1 MPVSATEVLV
11 ELKRPPQAVF
21 DTIIQSQA
29 DYFRFCLSPKV
40 TISLG
45 ARAKMPGE
53 AMVGE
58 RVELVVRQSSAD
70 EMTPYERLLGD
81 AIRGDPTLFVRED
94 GVEAAWCVVDPIL
107 GNTTP
112 IHEYESNTW
121 GPAEADQFIAGDSG
135 WRNPQTHLDRV

>member
-1 MPVSATEVLV
+1 
-11 ELKRPPQAVF
+11 
-21 DTIIQSQA
+21 
-29 DYFRFCLSPKV
+29 
-40 TISLG
+40 
-45 ARAKMPGE
+45 MPGE

-94 GVEAAWCVVDPIL
+94 GVEASWRVVDPIL

-121 GPAEADQFIAGDSG
+121 GPAEADQFIAGDGG
-135 WRNPQTHLDRV
+135 WRNPQPIVDRVGETTKRNPGVKS